1 VSAMDTQEQDFHGI
15 SSGKDAPTTSP
26 PLDTLAKT
34 LADGTLSRGQALK
47 LMGAGTAAVA
57 SLALAGCGSKD
68 QAKGSSSD
76 SSKPSGGSTS
86 DATVG
91 KKGSTLEQGPDAEKV
106 AEAAKRA
113 MEKYHLKAVL
123 AKVTTGT
130 GEVATLAM
138 GESMTG
144 VPATPE
150 MHFRN
155 GAVAISYLG
164 TVLLQLVDEGEV
176 GLDDTIDRWLP
187 KALAS
192 DRITLRMLISC
203 TSGYHDFVQDKAFLE
218 AIEKHPFRAWTS
230 EEQLSFVAGKPLLY
244 EPGTNWSYAHTN
256 FVMLGE
262 ALSAIA
268 GEPVDQLIRERI
280 VEPLDMKGTQSH
292 QTAVIPEPVLH
303 AYTKERGTYEDSTFW
318 DPSWT
323 LAKGSVMITDIHDL
337 ATSARAIGKG
347 ELVSEKSHKE
357 QVGPSLVGLGGPT
370 KKCPKGVCV
379 KQTSGFYYG
388 IGTFIVGGW
397 ILQVPSFHGFGAL
410 QAYLPEKDLAIAASG
425 TLKEEAKVGLNGGQ
439 MVFNEIAAELAPD
452 YPPRP

>member
-1 VSAMDTQEQDFHGI
+1 MDAQEKDLLCILSMPSA
-15 SSGKDAPTTSP
+15 KDAPTASSPLATSAKE
-26 PLDTLAKT
+26 LAN
-34 LADGTLSRGQALK
+34 GTMSRKQALK
-47 LMGAGTAAVA
+47 LMGAGAATA
-57 SLALAGCGSKD
+57 SLALAGCGGKD
-68 QAKGSSSD
+68 QANGSD
-76 SSKPSGGSTS
+76 SGSGGSTS
-86 DATVG
+86 ETTVAKG
-91 KKGSTLEQGPDAEKV
+91 GSTPKQGPDAEKV
-106 AEAAKRA
+106 AAAAKRA

-123 AKVTTGT
+123 AKVTWGT

-164 TVLLQLVDEGEV
+164 TVLLQLVDEGKV
-176 GLDDTIDRWLP
+176 ALDDTIDEWLP
-187 KALAS
+187 DALAS
-192 DRITLRMLISC
+192 KKVTLRMLINC
-203 TSGYHDFVQDKAFLE
+203 TSGYPDYVAVKSLVDALNKD
-218 AIEKHPFRAWTS
+218 PFRAWTT

-256 FVMLGE
+256 FVRLGE
-262 ALSAIA
+262 ALSTIA
-268 GEPVDQLIRERI
+268 GKPVDELIRKRI
-280 VEPLDMKGTQSH
+280 VEPLGLRGTQSH

-303 AYTKERGTYEDSTFW
+303 AYTKERGTYEESTFW
-318 DPSWT
+318 NPSWT

-357 QVGPSLVGLGGPT
+357 QVGSSLVGLGGPT
-370 KKCPKGVCV
+370 KKCPENVCA
-379 KQTSGFYYG
+379 KQTPSFHYG
-388 IGTFIVGGW
+388 LGTFIVGGW
-397 ILQVPSFHGFGAL
+397 ILQNPSFYGWGAL
-410 QAYLPEKDLAIAASG
+410 QAYLPEKDLAIAASA
-425 TLKEEAKVGLNGGQ
+425 TLDKEAKVGLNGGQ